1 MIYSMPR
8 HMKFHL
14 VKGLENQSLNFYISK
29 YKFQLVFTWTQKNPM
44 NLNNNIFNFKTLF
57 NQYKI

>member
-1 MIYSMPR
+1 MTYNIPR

-29 YKFQLVFTWTQKNPM
+29 YKFQLVFTWTQKKP
-44 NLNNNIFNFKTLF
+44 
-57 NQYKI
+57 YESE